1 MPSALFQFGGP
12 ALALADRRGDLG
24 ETLRERLAATVE
36 AMERE
41 FAPMSPPMRD
51 LVRHVERYRGKMLRP
66 TLVHLA
72 AMAAGECTPD
82 HDKAAAVVETI
93 HLATLVHDDVLDDAE
108 IRRRGQTINAL
119 RGNEAAVILGDYLIA
134 SAFHLCSSIEDQG
147 VALRVGEVTKTLC
160 EGELLQLHHRNDFDL
175 GEDAYYRI
183 IERKTA
189 SLIELAAE
197 LGARLAGADDR
208 ACSALAGYGRWLGIA
223 FQVRDDVLDL
233 MGDQPVVGKDL
244 GKDLDKGKV
253 TLPVI
258 LHLRGAD
265 EAERIRTLALL
276 DDLAHGRTHDR
287 GAMQSVLRDSGAIE
301 AAQAAAEECLEKAR
315 ACLGALPESLAES
328 PARGLLDDLAD
339 EALRRDR

>member
-1 MPSALFQFGGP
+1 MTTAPAQFSGP
-12 ALALADRRGDLG
+12 ILELADRRGDLG
-24 ETLRERLAATVE
+24 EILRERLMATVE
-36 AMERE
+36 TMERE
-41 FAPMSPPMRD
+41 LASASAPMRE

-72 AMAAGECTPD
+72 GMAAGGLGPE

-134 SAFHLCSSIEDQG
+134 SAFHLCSSIGDQG
-147 VALRVGEVTKTLC
+147 VALRVGEITKTLC
-160 EGELLQLHHRNDFDL
+160 EGELLQLHHRDDFEL
-175 GEDAYYRI
+175 REDEYFRI

-189 SLIELAAE
+189 SLIELASG
-197 LGARLAGADDR
+197 LGARLAGADEGVC
-208 ACSALAGYGRWLGIA
+208 AALAGFGRWLGIA
-223 FQVRDDVLDL
+223 FQVRDDLLDL
-233 MGDQPVVGKDL
+233 VGEQPVVGKDL
-244 GKDLDKGKV
+244 GKDLGKGKV

-258 LHLRGAD
+258 HHLGHVGAD
-265 EAERIRTLALL
+265 ERARTLTML

-287 GAMQSVLRDSGAIE
+287 APMQAVLRASGSIE
-301 AAQAAAEECLEKAR
+301 AAHEAARGCLDKAR
-315 ACLGALPESLAES
+315 ACLLTLPET
-328 PARGLLDDLAD
+328 PARGLLEAMAE